1 MELLDA
7 AAEENGGQ
15 VGFVGD
21 QRIFVQGDRDLRV
34 DAIAKSC
41 RNAIKHGCESGQV
54 TVEVAQRDG
63 AAVISVADDGL
74 GIPID
79 ERQNVFKHFYR
90 LERSRSSPGNGL
102 GLSVVAAVARL
113 HGAGI
118 EILDNLPG
126 LKSLLRFPS
135 HDTTA
140 AAS

>member
-113 HGAGI
+113 YGADI
-118 EILDNLPG
+118 EMLDNLPG
-126 LKSLLRFPS
+126 LKIQLRFPS
-135 HDTTA
+135 PTIHR
-140 AAS
+140 SS

>member
-1 MELLDA
+1 VELLDA